1 MSRDANDILREE
13 GPDAM
18 RHKID
23 AAILDPKEAAS
34 DPSFDE
40 FKRMWDQVPP
50 PEDEPPFD
58 IHDTLNRGK
67 SIGKKKRQENVR
79 EDWRNDL
86 IVTPT
91 NAPKSLV
98 ANALTALSQAPEW
111 RGVLAYD
118 EFALVT
124 KQTRPPPWL
133 QRQDN
138 SWTPRNWEDRDDT
151 LTADWLQHQGINV
164 KTSVAAEAVE
174 TVAKDASF
182 HPIKEY
188 LTGLEWDGKKR
199 IENFASGI
207 SSRQSR
213 IMLRSVAVY
222 SQRRSCHA
230 TGLQGRLCAD
240 LRGPAGQ
247 RQIDSDRAVVLTMVL

>member
-199 IENFASGI
+199 IENFASGAAKPYHAAV
-207 SSRQSR
+207 SR
-213 IMLRSVAVY
+213 VY
-222 SQRRSCHA
+222 SCRRSCHA